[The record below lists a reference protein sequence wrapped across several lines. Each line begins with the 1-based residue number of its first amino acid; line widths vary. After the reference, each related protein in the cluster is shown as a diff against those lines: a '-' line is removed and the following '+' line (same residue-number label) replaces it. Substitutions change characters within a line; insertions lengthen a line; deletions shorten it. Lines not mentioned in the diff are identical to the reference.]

1 MIFRSQYPLSSKNL
15 YRYFR
20 QMLIFKYI
28 IFFIVIFVFG
38 CGCSRSTSDA
48 NGTPSAQPSVQHESL
63 NYGYEVVEKYEHDP
77 EAFTQ
82 GLVYFNGYLY
92 EGTGLYGYSSV
103 RKVDLA
109 TGKVIKQYDLPSR
122 YFGEGITVFSNRLLQ
137 LTWQK
142 GLMFAYE
149 IDSFK
154 SLAQYSYDTEGW
166 GLTNDGSHL
175 IMSDGTE
182 VIYFRDPFSFE
193 ETGRLRVRDGEKVIK
208 NLNELEFIG
217 GEIWANVWQTDRI
230 ARINPNNGNVNGWIN
245 LAGLLSDEDRNGRRV
260 DVLNGIAFDGLNQ
273 RIFVTGKW
281 WPVLYEIKIVEL

>member
-1 MIFRSQYPLSSKNL
+1 MS
-15 YRYFR
+15 
-20 QMLIFKYI
+20 IFKYI
-28 IFFIVIFVFG
+28 IFFNVFFLFE

-48 NGTPSAQPSVQHESL
+48 NGTPSAQPIVQHESL
-63 NYGYEVVEKYEHDP
+63 DYGYEIVEKYEHDP

-109 TGKVIKQYDLPSR
+109 TGKVIKQYDLPTR

-166 GLTNDGSHL
+166 GLTTDGSRL
-175 IMSDGTE
+175 IVSDGTE

-193 ETGRLRVRDGEKVIK
+193 EISRLQVRDGDKVIK